1 MKKRYS
7 AIVLKVL
14 VSIVAFYTVL
24 GFILL
29 PYLIQTNFSKVLK
42 QTTNASGYLEKI
54 YINPYTFEVEL
65 KNLLIQDD
73 KNKTLVYFNTLQVD
87 LELSSLLDNIVH
99 IKQIYLYDL
108 KTNIVLDKNNQT
120 NFQYIIDFLENNSKN
135 SESTSETQANNETSP
150 IYFKIDNIN
159 LKNNR
164 ITFEDFTKTEPFKV
178 DTKKF
183 NVKLH
188 DISLLPDEKGKLFL
202 DVDIEDSFR
211 LKMNSNLSLNPIR
224 VDGDLILDNLRIDKI
239 NSYIKDDIDF
249 KLNGERINLDLKYNV
264 ELNGDIKAKI
274 TDLNTLVYRVK
285 YQKDDISVYLGALKN
300 KIETIDIE
308 KKQESLSIDLNG
320 QLLVEDIR
328 ANKSYKI
335 INGVKDF
342 KFDVNKIDTNLSY
355 KVSLKDEKI
364 DVVVDDT
371 NIVLKDI
378 SYETKDLKVYLPLVS
393 KDIKKVVVKKQ
404 KDDINLLVKDIVL
417 KDTNLHFTDLTKKEL
432 INLEIK
438 NINAKVDEVTLD
450 KNLPI
455 KFNLSLNTPQKGL
468 VSTAGE
474 VIIEPL
480 KVDIDLKT
488 KDIVFKPYLPY
499 VNEFVNID
507 LKSGSLSSDLSIKV
521 DKKDEKIEPKIDGD
535 ISINNFS
542 LFHSLTNKK
551 LFSFN
556 QLSIE
561 GLKYINDDLNINNVV
576 LDSSYTSFKIAKD
589 KTTNFDNIMVSTGVE
604 NETNDESTK
613 QVEKTDEKSSF
624 KYFVKNIE
632 LKDSKT
638 DFSDLSLPL
647 PFATKIHS
655 LKANVKNIS
664 SSDATT
670 NVKLTGIVDEYG
682 MATITGDINTANFK
696 KQTDIK
702 IDFENLDVTSF
713 SPYSGK
719 FIGNKIAKG
728 KLWLDL
734 TYKIRDSN
742 LTSANNMRIK
752 DLTLGEKVESVDAVD
767 LPIGFVIALLEDSDG
782 FIDVDVPVQG
792 NIDNPE
798 FKLGGAIWGA
808 VGNVIT
814 NIITSPFRFLGSLLG
829 IDSDE
834 LGSLDFEYGQTLV
847 LPPQKEKLDNLI
859 KALNKKP
866 NLSLV
871 IHPIYNEIE
880 DLAVLKKERFLNL
893 IDKQSKEDKNS
904 FIKELFIKKFG
915 EKEYN
920 LILKSK
926 EIKNK
931 IEMFSSRLIESMI
944 ITNEE
949 LKDLAYNR
957 AKSIEQYCLSKK
969 LNKNRIVIDKTIE
982 IVNIVDLKRITMT
995 LDVDIKKKEE

>member
-1 MKKRYS
+1 MKKRNIS
-7 AIVLKVL
+7 IVLKVL
-14 VSIVAFYTVL
+14 VSIVALYTIL
-24 GFILL
+24 GFVLL
-29 PYLIQTNFSKVLK
+29 PYLIQTNFTKILK
-42 QTTNASGYLEKI
+42 QTTSSSGYLEKV

-65 KNLLIQDD
+65 RNLLIQDD

-87 LELSSLLDNIVH
+87 LELSSLLNNIVH
-99 IKQIYLYDL
+99 FKQIYLYDL

-120 NFQYIIDFLENNSKN
+120 NFQYILDFLEKNSTN
-135 SESTSETQANNETSP
+135 SESISKPQANNKTTP
-150 IYFKIDNIN
+150 IYFKIDKID
-159 LKNNR
+159 LIDNR
-164 ITFEDFTKTEPFKV
+164 INFEDFTKTEPFKI

-183 NVKLH
+183 NINLH

-202 DVDIEDSFR
+202 DIDIADSFR
-211 LKMNSNLSLNPIR
+211 LKMNSSLSLNPIR
-224 VDGDLILDNLRIDKI
+224 VEGDLSLDNLRVDKI

-249 KLNGERINLDLKYNV
+249 DLNGERINLDLKYYV
-264 ELNGDIKAKI
+264 EINGDIKAKI
-274 TDLNTLVYRVK
+274 TDVNTLIYRVK
-285 YQKDDISVYLGALKN
+285 YKKDDISVYLGALKN

-308 KKQESLSIDLNG
+308 KNSESLSIDLNG
-320 QLLVEDIR
+320 KLLLEDIR
-328 ANKSYKI
+328 LNKQYKI

-342 KFDVNKIDTNLSY
+342 KFDVSKINTSLSY
-355 KVSLKDEKI
+355 KVSLKDENI
-364 DVVVDDT
+364 DVVIDDT

-378 SYETKDLKVYLPLVS
+378 SYKTKDLSAYIPSLTN
-393 KDIKKVVVKKQ
+393 DIKEIIVKKQ
-404 KDDINLLVKDIVL
+404 KDDMDLLVKDIAL
-417 KDTNLHFTDLTKKEL
+417 KDTNLHFTDLTKKEPIKL
-432 INLEIK
+432 AIK

-450 KNLPI
+450 KKLPI
-455 KFNLSLNTPQKGL
+455 KFILSLNTPQKGL
-468 VSTAGE
+468 LSTNGTI
-474 VIIEPL
+474 VLEPL
-480 KVDIDLKT
+480 KVDMGLKIDT
-488 KDIVFKPYLPY
+488 IVFNPYLPY
-499 VNEFVNID
+499 VKEFVNID
-507 LKSGSLSSDLSIKV
+507 LKSGSLTSDLDIKV
-521 DKKDEKIEPKIDGD
+521 EKKGEMIDPKVKGD
-535 ISINNFS
+535 ISIDNINI
-542 LFHSLTNKK
+542 FHSLTNKQI
-551 LFSFN
+551 FSLK
-556 QLSIE
+556 QLQVKD
-561 GLKYINDDLNINNVV
+561 LKYVRDDLNIKNIV
-576 LDSSYTSFKIAKD
+576 LDSAFTNFKIAKD
-589 KTTNFDNIMVSTGVE
+589 KTTNFDNLMVSNGVVQ
-604 NETNDESTK
+604 ESK
-613 QVEKTDEKSSF
+613 KSDDVKSSF

-632 LKDSKT
+632 LKDSNT
-638 DFSDLSLPL
+638 DFSDFSLPL
-647 PFATKIHS
+647 NFATKIHS
-655 LKANVKNIS
+655 LTANVKNV
-664 SSDATT
+664 SSDDSLT
-670 NVKLTGIVDEYG
+670 NVKFTGIVDEYG
-682 MATITGDINTANFK
+682 MATIIADINPTNFK
-696 KQTDIK
+696 KQTDVK
-702 IDFENLDVTSF
+702 VDFENLDVTSF

-782 FIDVDVPVQG
+782 FIDVDVPVEG

-808 VGNVIT
+808 VGNVIK

-834 LGSLDFEYGQTLV
+834 LGSLDFEYGQMLV

-871 IHPIYNEIE
+871 LHPIYNEIE

-915 EKEYN
+915 EKQYN
-920 LILKSK
+920 LIIKSK
-926 EIKNK
+926 EIENK
-931 IEMFSSRLIESMI
+931 IEMLSSRLIESMV

-957 AKSIEQYCLSKK
+957 AKAIEQYCIAKS
-969 LNKNRIVIDKTIE
+969 LNSNRIVIDKTIE
-982 IVNIVDLKRITMT
+982 IVNKEDLKKVTMN